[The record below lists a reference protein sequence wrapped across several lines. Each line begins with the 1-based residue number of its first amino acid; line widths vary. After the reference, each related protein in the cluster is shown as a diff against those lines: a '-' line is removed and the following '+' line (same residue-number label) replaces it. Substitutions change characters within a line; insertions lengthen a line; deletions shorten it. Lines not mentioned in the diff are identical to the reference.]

1 MLLSVV
7 NLSGFI
13 VPGTRTATSS
23 LDEAGRNQPLSLYLQ
38 ASNSPLSPKFSLSS
52 EPPMRPT
59 PKKKEMKEN
68 KKQIGRELRLSVC
81 QADVGVKAGCLGNCF
96 HFGGERKLVRRG
108 RAVVGEE
115 SKN

>member
-59 PKKKEMKEN
+59 PKKKEKM
-68 KKQIGRELRLSVC
+68 IGDLQVNHSITR
-81 QADVGVKAGCLGNCF
+81 
-96 HFGGERKLVRRG
+96 
-108 RAVVGEE
+108 
-115 SKN
+115 